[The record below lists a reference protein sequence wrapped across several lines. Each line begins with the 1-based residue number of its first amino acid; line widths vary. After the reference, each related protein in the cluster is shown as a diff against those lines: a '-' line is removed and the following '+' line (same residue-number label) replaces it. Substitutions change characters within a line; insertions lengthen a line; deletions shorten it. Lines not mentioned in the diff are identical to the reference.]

1 LEDWVQRKEGS
12 APAAITIDDDD
23 DVHIQEESSEEGV
36 NLHDIPTVSDEEQNG
51 QGGRA
56 SKAVPAA
63 NDDKKL
69 APHTIYDGF
78 SIYGRVLCLVVKRKG
93 IATSATGSKAIS
105 SQQMIENWVSTQVA
119 SAAKDEDFE
128 REAADVAG

>member
-12 APAAITIDDDD
+12 TPTAITIDDDD
-23 DVHIQEESSEEGV
+23 VHIREELSEEEV
-36 NLHDIPTVSDEEQNG
+36 HLHDIPTLSGEEKDG
-51 QGGRA
+51 QGGQA
-56 SKAVPAA
+56 SKAAPAT

-69 APHTIYDGF
+69 APHTVYDGF

-93 IATSATGSKAIS
+93 TATSTTTTKTRA

-119 SAAKDEDFE
+119 SAVQADEFDV
-128 REAADVAG
+128 EATDVVG